1 MGCPKGMAWDSAKKK
16 CVRVA
21 PGQSIANPLS
31 LLGIGKKEYSLKGG
45 VDWFGED
52 SISSQGMRRKATK
65 PVKNARSP
73 LSSRAKKLMNQKKGG
88 SVTKWT
94 RRNKN
99 YPK

>member
-1 MGCPKGMAWDSAKKK
+1 MRCPKGKAWDSAKKK
-16 CVRVA
+16 CVTVG

-52 SISSQGMRRKATK
+52 SISSQGMRKATK
-65 PVKNARSP
+65 ATKSP
-73 LSSRAKKLMNQKKGG
+73 LSSAAKKLMNQKKGG